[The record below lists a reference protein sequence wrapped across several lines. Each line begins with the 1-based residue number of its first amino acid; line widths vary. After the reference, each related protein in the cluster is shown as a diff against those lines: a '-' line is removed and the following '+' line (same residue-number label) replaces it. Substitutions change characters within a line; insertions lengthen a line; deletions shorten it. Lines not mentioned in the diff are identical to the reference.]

1 MKKTLSLI
9 LVCALVLISLAS
21 CVQTH
26 DGTVT
31 VVIGTET
38 PEEHKLEFK
47 AEQIENGLLSVL
59 DLLEIEYDE
68 AGGFLNGVGE
78 LRPTPPEYPYIY
90 TSVAEDIDV
99 STWATSMEYKGV
111 TLGSVGVGAR
121 QLHITDGA
129 IIYIGTI
136 VYQTS

>member
-9 LVCALVLISLAS
+9 LACVLTVLSLAS
-21 CVQTH
+21 CIQTY

-38 PEEHKLEFK
+38 PSEHKLEFK
-47 AEQIENGLLSVL
+47 TEQIENGLLSVL
-59 DLLEIEYDE
+59 DLLEIEYE
-68 AGGFLNGVGE
+68 EVGGFLNSVGE
-78 LRPTPPEYPYIY
+78 LRTTPPEYVYIY
-90 TSVAEDIDV
+90 TSVAEDMDV
-99 STWATSMEYKGV
+99 STWATSMEYKGT
-111 TLGSVGVGAR
+111 TLGSAGVGAK

-136 VYQTS
+136 VY